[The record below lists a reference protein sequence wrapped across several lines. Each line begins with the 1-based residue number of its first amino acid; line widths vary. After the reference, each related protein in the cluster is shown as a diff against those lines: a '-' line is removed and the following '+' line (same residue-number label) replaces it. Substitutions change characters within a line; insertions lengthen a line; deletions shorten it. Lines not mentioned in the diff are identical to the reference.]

1 MAGTKAA
8 QVEGKARKS
17 ALRRFLLYV
26 KPYRWLVAGAAC
38 MGILKFCLPLLFPL
52 VLKFIT
58 DDVLGQS
65 GMPSDGISRAMRTYA
80 HWVSS
85 HLPFLGHGKFGTL
98 NAIAFTTLVI
108 YLFLAFATYYRST
121 LSGRVGQRMIFDMRY
136 DMYLHLQRMSHSFY
150 ANHQSGSIV
159 SRFMSDIALAQN
171 FVGSALTNVW
181 MDGASLIF
189 VIYILFYLEPRLAWV
204 ALAVMPFYVFIIHY
218 MSPRIKKS
226 SRRSQEKLEEMSGD
240 LQEKIGGMTVIK
252 AFVQERREARRFFK
266 ISHQLTNMFM
276 NNIRL
281 GALNQM
287 YTGFLTTAAPLIVVW
302 IASYFVLKAQ
312 MTVGTMI
319 AFYGYLGSLYLPLQR
334 FSELGLVVSNS
345 MAAIER
351 IFELMDVMPDV
362 REKSGAAVL
371 PTSRGQVRFADVD
384 FSYDNRLA
392 TLFDLNFEIKSGEV
406 VALVGQSGSGK
417 SSLVSLI
424 PRFFDVTSG
433 SVSIDGFDVRDLTF
447 KSLRGQIGI
456 VLQETILFSATM
468 RENLLYGNPHAGDA
482 DLLGAAKMANA
493 LEFIERLPN
502 SFETQIGERGV
513 KLSGGQRQRIA
524 IARAFL
530 KNPRILILDEA
541 TSALDSESEHLI
553 QDALWRLM
561 QGRTTI
567 IIAHRLSTITHADR
581 IFVMH
586 EGHIV
591 ETGRHAELLGAGGQY
606 TRLARKQFRDTI
618 ATSKGLVAG

>member
-1 MAGTKAA
+1 
-8 QVEGKARKS
+8 
-17 ALRRFLLYV
+17 
-26 KPYRWLVAGAAC
+26 

-58 DDVLGQS
+58 DDLLGQPQAS
-65 GMPSDGISRAMRTYA
+65 PDSISRAMKAYA
-80 HWVSS
+80 QWVSS
-85 HLPFLGHGKFGTL
+85 HLPFLGSGKNAMLNVIALTMLIIYFG
-98 NAIAFTTLVI
+98 
-108 YLFLAFATYYRST
+108 LAVAMYYRST
-121 LSGRVGQRMIFDMRY
+121 LAGRVGQRMIFDMRHH
-136 DMYLHLQRMSHSFY
+136 MFLHLQRMSHSFY
-150 ANHQSGSIV
+150 SNHQSGAIV

-189 VIYILFYLEPRLAWV
+189 VVWILFYLEPRLAWA

-218 MSPRIKKS
+218 MSPMIKKS

-240 LQEKIGGMTVIK
+240 LQEKIGGMTVVK
-252 AFVQERREARRFFK
+252 AFVQERREARKFFK
-266 ISHQLTNMFM
+266 TSHQLTNMFM
-276 NNIRL
+276 KNIRL
-281 GALNQM
+281 GAFNQM

-302 IASYFVLKAQ
+302 LASYFVLNKQ
-312 MTVGTMI
+312 MSVGTMI
-319 AFYGYLGSLYLPLQR
+319 AFYGYLGALYLPLQR

-351 IFELMDVMPDV
+351 IFELMDVMPEV
-362 REKSGAAVL
+362 QEKSNAIVL
-371 PTSRGQVRFADVD
+371 PPSHGQVKFQKVS
-384 FSYDNRLA
+384 FSYDNKLA
-392 TLFDLNFEIKSGEV
+392 TLFDLDFEIKHGEV

-433 SVSIDGFDVRDLTF
+433 TVFIDDYDVRDLTF

-456 VLQETILFSATM
+456 VLQETILFSATLK
-468 RENLLYGNPHAGDA
+468 ENLLYGNPRGSDQ
-482 DLLGAAKMANA
+482 DLLNAAKMANA
-493 LEFIERLPN
+493 LEFIEKLPN
-502 SFETQIGERGV
+502 GFDTQIGERGV
-513 KLSGGQRQRIA
+513 KLSGGQRQRVA

-586 EGHIV
+586 DGRIV
-591 ETGRHAELLGAGGQY
+591 ETGRHAELLAAGGQY

-618 ATSKGLVAG
+618 TISKGLVAG